1 MFLSKMFRRRG
12 RRGTQALLVLCLTG
26 VVAIILAGPAA
37 AAPTT
42 NSQAVSVTSSEAS
55 LGGFQLQAPIP
66 LDPLPIVLTNLTVS
80 AKAQWS
86 GEITTNVGW
95 DSDKVRQG
103 ANLDVSRIASL
114 TSGTLKVSWQ
124 LSGEIDS
131 VDFGPVTIDTDNV
144 SCDPKLS
151 GGGFDCKADSPGFP
165 LPGAIPSPAGFFV
178 AKLGIGVKFDVTPAG
193 AVVTRGFSIG
203 GNSVVGPDDLSLTD
217 DLQTEQLA
225 VPCTGKAGDA
235 VDYQLDPFHWQ
246 PAATATE
253 QVEIRI
259 VEALDPLGVT
269 ELFKIASINIGS
281 AIVSNPSFDLTGN
294 GFITSMGSLLA
305 NNIKPTIAPLG
316 SFSGSEGTAIPF
328 SASVS
333 SKCPI
338 DSYVWD
344 FSNGTKSYGP
354 TPQRAFSDNGVYDGQ
369 LTVTDVTGLS
379 TTQSFSVPVSNA
391 KPSVNAGP
399 DTTADWGKP
408 VQFNG
413 QATDPGSDDQATL
426 QYTWSFG
433 DGTPSASGGPSVVH
447 SYAMAGDYVA
457 TLKVCDKDGGC
468 DSSARTI
475 HVTKRDT
482 ALGYTGP
489 LSSAP
494 AKTIALTANL
504 VDEYGQPVASKKVT
518 FVLGAQTVTG
528 TTDANGH
535 VSVNIKLTQKSGS
548 YSFSATF
555 PAGDS
560 KYNGAADSGTFV
572 IGK

>member
-1 MFLSKMFRRRG
+1 MLCSKKFRRRG
-12 RRGTQALLVLCLTG
+12 RHRTQALLALCLTCLA
-26 VVAIILAGPAA
+26 AILLAGPAA

-42 NSQAVSVTSSEAS
+42 NSQVVSVTSSEAN
-55 LGGFQLQAPIP
+55 LGGFQLKAPIP

-80 AKAQWS
+80 ATAQWS
-86 GEITTNVGW
+86 GEMTTNVGW

-103 ANLDVSRIASL
+103 ADLDVSRIASL
-114 TSGTLKVSWQ
+114 TSGKLKVSWQ

-131 VDFGPVTIDTDNV
+131 VGFGPLTIDTDNV

-193 AVVTRGFSIG
+193 AVVTRGFSVG
-203 GNSVVGPDDLSLTD
+203 GNPVVGPDDLSLTD
-217 DLQTEQLA
+217 GLQSEQLT

-235 VDYQLDPFHWQ
+235 VDYQLDPYHWK

-269 ELFKIASINIGS
+269 ELFQIASINIGS

-328 SASVS
+328 SANVS

-354 TPQRAFSDNGVYDGQ
+354 TPQRAFGDNGVYDGQ

-379 TTQSFSVPVSNA
+379 TTQSFTVPVSNV

-433 DGTPSASGGPSVVH
+433 DGTPSATGGPSVVH
-447 SYAMAGDYVA
+447 SYATPGDYVA

-468 DSSARTI
+468 DSSTRTV

-482 ALGYTGP
+482 TLGYTGP

-494 AKTIALTANL
+494 SKIITLTGNL
-504 VDEYGQPVASKKVT
+504 VDEFGQAVASKKVT
-518 FVLGAQTVTG
+518 FVVGAQTVTG
-528 TTDANGH
+528 TTDASGH

-548 YSFSATF
+548 YAFSATF